1 MDGIIIEREDQAVRS
16 VAITQ
21 PIHNSCKYLTQ
32 QESGHNYFHLGE
44 PEHVAQRWAVQGC
57 DGLSRCC
64 PIDAGTHVRTEAPCR
79 EDIVRR
85 KLSSSRQVVTTRG
98 RSPQRREESCHAPT
112 SN

>member
-1 MDGIIIEREDQAVRS
+1 VQFVDGIIIEREDQAVRS

-57 DGLSRCC
+57 DVPVLLLSY
-64 PIDAGTHVRTEAPCR
+64 
-79 EDIVRR
+79 RR
-85 KLSSSRQVVTTRG
+85 GDTR
-98 RSPQRREESCHAPT
+98 
-112 SN
+112 